1 MEEGKKEDRPLELKS
16 VSPNPVIKEKVVVTE
31 PKPMEI
37 TIDEAYFQY
46 FSDRI
51 DGGKRVKP
59 H

>member
-16 VSPNPVIKEKVVVTE
+16 VSPNPVIKEKVVVAG
-31 PKPMEI
+31 PKPTEI

-51 DGGKRVKP
+51 DDGKRVKP